1 MAAELWDLLLEGL
14 WFKLPNIIL
23 LSFFP
28 LPLDRHSGASAEVQ
42 KEEEKKFKEVG
53 EAFSVLSDAKKKS
66 RYDTGQDL
74 EDDGMN
80 MGGEHMGRLQC
91 VRSQGWSDWND
102 TRKFSQ
108 IVLCS
113 CRFLCFLSFQIL
125 MPTTF
130 SRHSLEVQGVLV
142 SKVTYVLFE
151 SKNLSLCQPFGR
163 SPTIW
168 EYPKCANGFVFF
180 IIFSIWTWKFLLPVW
195 LIGRVDYLNS
205 YYIRTFQQC
214 QPHNPSSVFNNWLIC
229 KSVSCICHWLNEC
242 NPMQQMPV

>member
-1 MAAELWDLLLEGL
+1 MTAWTWEVSIWVGFRLWGL
-14 WFKLPNIIL
+14 KDIQIEMQMMKWHEK
-23 LSFFP
+23 
-28 LPLDRHSGASAEVQ
+28 VQ
-42 KEEEKKFKEVG
+42 PD
-53 EAFSVLSDAKKKS
+53 SS
-66 RYDTGQDL
+66 
-74 EDDGMN
+74 
-80 MGGEHMGRLQC
+80 
-91 VRSQGWSDWND
+91 
-102 TRKFSQ
+102 
-108 IVLCS
+108 LCL
-113 CRFLCFLSFQIL
+113 CRFLCFVSFQIL

-168 EYPKCANGFVFF
+168 EYPKCANGFVF

-229 KSVSCICHWLNEC
+229 KSVSCLCHWLNEC